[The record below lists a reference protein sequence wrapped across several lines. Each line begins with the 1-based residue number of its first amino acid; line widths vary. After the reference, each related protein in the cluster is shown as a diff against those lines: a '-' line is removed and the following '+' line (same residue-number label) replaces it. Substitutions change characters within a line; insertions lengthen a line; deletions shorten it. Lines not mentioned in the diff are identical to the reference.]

1 MTTKPRSQFVEGTDN
16 ALLIAI
22 CLGLALAAA
31 ISLTALVMGRGW
43 I

>member
-1 MTTKPRSQFVEGTDN
+1 MHEPDPQFYQGNDLMMV
-16 ALLIAI
+16 IAV